1 MLPSIKVSFTNK
13 ILVNSY
19 LQRDSITKHRPK
31 ILNAARLLLKKKYSL
46 NIEQKRNFRKF
57 LNNILRKK

>member
-31 ILNAARLLLKKKYSL
+31 ILNAARLLLTFNISNIVRYLL
-46 NIEQKRNFRKF
+46 N
-57 LNNILRKK
+57 